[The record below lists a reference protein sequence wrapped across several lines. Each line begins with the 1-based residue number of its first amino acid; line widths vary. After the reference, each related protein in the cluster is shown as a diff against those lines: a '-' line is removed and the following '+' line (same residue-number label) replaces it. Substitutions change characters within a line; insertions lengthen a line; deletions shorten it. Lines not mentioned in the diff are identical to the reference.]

1 MHDSQDQAEQR
12 AQAAQHQADDEQYEH
27 EPGAWAQ
34 DEGELPRRPRLRLLA
49 PLPVALLLGLALA
62 GGFIAGVLVEKGQG
76 EPASGGSG
84 ALASRLT
91 GLRSSG
97 GRGLAALAS
106 SGSGSTSGSGAGT
119 GLPSFRG
126 AGGASATV
134 GQVAFVKAGT
144 LYVTTGEGNTVKVTT
159 APGASVTKTVQA
171 SVGKIHPGETVL
183 VTGST
188 HANGSIAASSIR
200 VGGVGAAFGGGLI
213 GSGGGSAS
221 GTGTSAGSSSAAGSG
236 AAGASGGPALF
247 GNGG

>member
-1 MHDSQDQAEQR
+1 MQDSQDQAEQR
-12 AQAAQHQADDEQYEH
+12 AQAAQHEADDEQYEQ
-27 EPGAWAQ
+27 EPGVWAQ
-34 DEGELPRRPRLRLLA
+34 DEQELPRRPRLRLLA
-49 PLPVALLLGLALA
+49 PLPVALLLGLTLA

-76 EPASGGSG
+76 EPATGGSG
-84 ALASRLT
+84 ALASRLA

-97 GRGLAALAS
+97 GRGSAALGPS
-106 SGSGSTSGSGAGT
+106 SGSTSGSDSGT
-119 GLPSFRG
+119 VVPSFRGG

-134 GQVAFVKAGT
+134 GQVVFVKAGT

-200 VGGVGAAFGGGLI
+200 VGGAGAAFGGGLF

-221 GTGTSAGSSSAAGSG
+221 GTGTSGGSSSAAGPG
-236 AAGASGGPALF
+236 AAGACGGPAF
-247 GNGG
+247 FVNGG